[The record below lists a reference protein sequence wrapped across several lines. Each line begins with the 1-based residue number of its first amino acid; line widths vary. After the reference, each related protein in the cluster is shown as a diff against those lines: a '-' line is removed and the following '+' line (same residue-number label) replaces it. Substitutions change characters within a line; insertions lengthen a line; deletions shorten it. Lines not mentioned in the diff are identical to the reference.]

1 MTEYKQ
7 SGNNHDNYP
16 DLLDILREKQKM
28 RIGHPQSGEYVILE
42 YSVKGAN
49 PKPESSTEIPTSSD
63 LIDDAVSEA
72 NANPLPESLT
82 SDSIEKDRT
91 DEKSESSEENVRLGS
106 KSMSEKTLKSDE
118 LISETQ
124 PAASRSLTDS
134 KRQRLKQEED
144 SLNKA
149 RQITRD
155 KLNQLRC
162 SNASESDTARK
173 FQLQQQIKS
182 EKAQLSQLETELYE
196 IEQKLSFY
204 PALSACQ
211 TSSRQLDKEGDDSH
225 QKREPPKVFI
235 SYSHDSEEHTENVR
249 LLAKKLRKERV
260 DCEIDQY
267 VAHKLTNDWLRW
279 MEREIEEAKFV
290 LIVCTQ
296 KYKERADNY
305 IGGVGWEAR
314 IIKGKEYTDH
324 NPNKFITVT
333 FREQDKRYKFS
344 WLHGNLYVLDKDKY
358 DKEFIRLCRQL
369 TNQPDVIKPSLG

>member
-28 RIGHPQSGEYVILE
+28 RIGHPQSGEYIILE

-49 PKPESSTEIPTSSD
+49 PKPESSREISTSSD

-72 NANPLPESLT
+72 NANPLPES
-82 SDSIEKDRT
+82 SISEGIKKDRT
-91 DEKSESSEENVRLGS
+91 DEKS
-106 KSMSEKTLKSDE
+106 LKSDE

-134 KRQRLKQEED
+134 QRQRLEQ
-144 SLNKA
+144 
-149 RQITRD
+149 RQDALQAEWQIRSD
-155 KLNQLRC
+155 KLKKLRC
-162 SNASESDTARK
+162 SNVSESDAARK
-173 FQLQQQIKS
+173 FQLEQQIQS
-182 EKAQLSQLETELYE
+182 EEAKLSQLDRKLNEV
-196 IEQKLSFY
+196 EQNLSLSLAF
-204 PALSACQ
+204 SACQ
-211 TSSRQLDKEGDDSH
+211 TSSKRLNEKGADSH
-225 QKREPPKVFI
+225 EKREPPKVFI
-235 SYSHDSEEHTENVR
+235 SYSHDSEEHRENVR
-249 LLAKKLRKERV
+249 LLAEKLHKERV
-260 DCEIDQY
+260 DCSIDLY

-305 IGGVGWEAR
+305 IGGVGWEVR
-314 IIKGKEYTDH
+314 IIRGEEYTDH

-369 TNQPDVIKPSLG
+369 TNQPLYQKPSLG